1 MYSYEEILKADPE
14 IAQAITDE
22 MKRQNSHIELI
33 ASENWVSKAVMA
45 AMGSPL
51 TNKYA
56 EGYPSKRYYG
66 GCQCVDVV
74 ENLARDRAK
83 ELFGCD
89 YVNVQPHS
97 GAQANLAV
105 YFAMLEPGDKI
116 LGMNLDHGGHLTH
129 GSPVNLSGKYFKST
143 FYGVNDD
150 GVIDYE
156 VVRQRAIEEKP
167 KLIVAGASAYARIID
182 FKKFR
187 EIADEV
193 GAYLMV
199 DMAHIAGL
207 VAAGLH
213 PSPIPYADVV
223 TTTTHKTLRGP
234 RGGMILWN
242 EKANEKFNFDKA
254 IFPGTQGGPLEH
266 VIAGKAVCFK
276 EALQP
281 EFKAYQKQIL
291 ANAQALANALLDR
304 GVNLVSGGTDNHL
317 MLVDLRDENVTGKDL
332 EKRLDSAHITCNKN
346 AIPNDPRSPFLTSG
360 VRLGTPAVTTRGMK
374 EEDMDVIA
382 EAISLV
388 IKDEANV
395 EKAKELLS
403 SSELSLSEIAQEIG
417 YTDQSYFGKVFKKQ
431 TGYSPHTYRNRAK
444 RRGET
449 L

>member
-291 ANAQALANALLDR
+291 ANAQALANALMDR
-304 GVNLVSGGTDNHL
+304 GVKLVSGGTDNHL
-317 MLVDLRDENVTGKDL
+317 MLVDLREEQVTGKDL

-395 EKAKELLS
+395 EKAKELVAGLTEKYPLIRCKLYMS
-403 SSELSLSEIAQEIG
+403 
-417 YTDQSYFGKVFKKQ
+417 F
-431 TGYSPHTYRNRAK
+431 
-444 RRGET
+444 
-449 L
+449 

>member
-143 FYGVNDD
+143 FYGVNDE

-291 ANAQALANALLDR
+291 VNAQALANALLDR

-395 EKAKELLS
+395 EKAKELVAGLT
-403 SSELSLSEIAQEIG
+403 EKYPLI
-417 YTDQSYFGKVFKKQ
+417 
-431 TGYSPHTYRNRAK
+431 
-444 RRGET
+444 
-449 L
+449 